1 MGFYCFVLFTCPS
14 FALFDN
20 EVSNDM
26 YQFQRHLSLSVH
38 YSVGEKDENDKD
50 FSFAKSYIFL
60 LSSITMRGWNV
71 KPKKASVQIAFLCL
85 TFFGLLLYY
94 HWEAMLISYLSTRFT
109 VMPFNS
115 IPELIRNTDFEISVL
130 QGSSL
135 MDTFKHSNDFYW
147 QQSWQT
153 RIKPNLNKFKD
164 FNTDEFIDYISEND
178 GVAHYDN
185 YLAVRTF
192 DAYVRC
198 EIKAIRAKYDV
209 KPLAFG
215 FQKDS
220 SLLNLFD
227 YHLKEMKESG
237 ALDQIMKKYESGGQ
251 NCPDMSGQPLG
262 FDSCFL
268 AFLAL
273 IGGSMVGLILMG
285 LEYLSGERK
294 SIPYLDS
301 YGGLIFNETD
311 PKQMENILNH
321 KRSLMYDLKLEI
333 LHLESKLHGTQ
344 N

>member
-1 MGFYCFVLFTCPS
+1 
-14 FALFDN
+14 
-20 EVSNDM
+20 
-26 YQFQRHLSLSVH
+26 
-38 YSVGEKDENDKD
+38 
-50 FSFAKSYIFL
+50 
-60 LSSITMRGWNV
+60 MRGWNV
-71 KPKKASVQIAFLCL
+71 KPRKASVKIAFLCL

-115 IPELIRNTDFEISVL
+115 IPELIRNTDFEMSVL

-153 RIKPNLNKFKD
+153 RIKPNLDKFKD
-164 FNTDEFIDYISEND
+164 FTAGEYIDYISEND

-198 EIKAIRAKYDV
+198 EIKAIKAKYDV

-237 ALDQIMKKYESGGQ
+237 ALDQIMKKYESGPQ
-251 NCPDMSGQPLG
+251 VCEDYSGKPLG
-262 FDSCFL
+262 MGSVFA
-268 AFLAL
+268 AFAIVILAL
-273 IGGSMVGLILMG
+273 LLVYVILAIEFMASFFNAKGLKVQFPPQKRDVLFQR
-285 LEYLSGERK
+285 RK
-294 SIPYLDS
+294 P
-301 YGGLIFNETD
+301 
-311 PKQMENILNH
+311 
-321 KRSLMYDLKLEI
+321 
-333 LHLESKLHGTQ
+333 SK
-344 N
+344 

>member
-71 KPKKASVQIAFLCL
+71 KPRKASVKIAFLCL

-192 DAYVRC
+192 DAYERC

-237 ALDQIMKKYESGGQ
+237 ALDQIMKKYESGPQ
-251 NCPDMSGQPLG
+251 VCEDYSGKPLG
-262 FDSCFL
+262 MGSVFA
-268 AFLAL
+268 AFAIVILAL
-273 IGGSMVGLILMG
+273 LLVYVILAIEFMASFFNAKGLKVQFPPQKRDVLFQR
-285 LEYLSGERK
+285 RK
-294 SIPYLDS
+294 P
-301 YGGLIFNETD
+301 
-311 PKQMENILNH
+311 
-321 KRSLMYDLKLEI
+321 
-333 LHLESKLHGTQ
+333 SK
-344 N
+344 